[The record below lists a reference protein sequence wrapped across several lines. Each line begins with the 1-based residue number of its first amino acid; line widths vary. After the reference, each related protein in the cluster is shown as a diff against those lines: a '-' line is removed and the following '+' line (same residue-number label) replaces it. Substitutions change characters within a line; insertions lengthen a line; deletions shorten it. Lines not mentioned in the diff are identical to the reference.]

1 MLNII
6 YDLCEIM
13 YNIFEIINVF
23 CVIIYGILIIL
34 FEIDEFSRFIGKYCP
49 AFLPTSQDLRLTN
62 GRGF

>member
-34 FEIDEFSRFIGKYCP
+34 FEIDEFSRFIGKSCP
-49 AFLPTSQDLRLTN
+49 AFLPTSRDLRLTN